1 MDVMGYIFMVG
12 TIIVLVTGGWVIYQD
27 RKRDRQQNH

>member
-12 TIIVLVTGGWVIYQD
+12 TLIVLATGAWVWYQD
-27 RKRDRQQNH
+27 RKRR

>member
-12 TIIVLVTGGWVIYQD
+12 TLIVLVTGGWVLYHD
-27 RKRDRQQNH
+27 RKRRQPQDR